1 LRCSIGL
8 HLRIVQ
14 ILFLRLDIMTKSFT
28 CSDAGVNCN
37 WIASSEN
44 DEDLLNKIEEHA
56 TTVHNFKE
64 ISPELY
70 EKVKN
75 AIR

>member
-1 LRCSIGL
+1 M
-8 HLRIVQ
+8 
-14 ILFLRLDIMTKSFT
+14 LFLRLDIMTKSFT

-37 WIASSEN
+37 WTASSEN
-44 DEDLLNKIEEHA
+44 EEDLLNKIKEHA
-56 TTVHNFKE
+56 RIIHNFEE

>member
-1 LRCSIGL
+1 
-8 HLRIVQ
+8 
-14 ILFLRLDIMTKSFT
+14 MTKSFT

-37 WIASSEN
+37 WSASSEN
-44 DEDLLNKIEEHA
+44 EEDLLNKIKEHA
-56 TTVHNFKE
+56 RIVHNFEE

>member
-1 LRCSIGL
+1 
-8 HLRIVQ
+8 
-14 ILFLRLDIMTKSFT
+14 MTKSFT

-44 DEDLLNKIEEHA
+44 DENLLNKIEEHA
-56 TTVHNFKE
+56 RTVHNFKE